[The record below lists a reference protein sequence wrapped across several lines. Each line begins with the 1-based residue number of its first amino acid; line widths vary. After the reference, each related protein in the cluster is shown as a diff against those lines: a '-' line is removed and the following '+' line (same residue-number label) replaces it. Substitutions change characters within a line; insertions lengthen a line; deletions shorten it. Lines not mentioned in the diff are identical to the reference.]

1 MVSLGHLQCV
11 LVLLRP
17 RGAHEDDP
25 LGPPGSLG
33 ILQFED
39 AADLFDFCL
48 VVLAGFKF
56 CDLTLA
62 SLFDASNLEVVLGSS
77 GLGELLEAHGIILA
91 LEEVGDFVAA
101 IFDFEP
107 IKGLLLRLVQH
118 DEFVGDDAHLLEG
131 NCLYLCHREAL
142 DNPALLI
149 LFHRL
154 DLRSHQCD
162 DDFVGDILLAAEG
175 LFDLLTEL
183 TPLADFPLDEVPDHD
198 ALELAALI
206 VHSVKEGESD
216 HVALAAWWANN
227 HDSSGY
233 NNQFRNAH
241 SRGDQLSNPT
251 LAKASRS
258 PTFWALELLDE
269 MLDRVFWPIDDQ

>member
-1 MVSLGHLQCV
+1 M
-11 LVLLRP
+11 
-17 RGAHEDDP
+17 
-25 LGPPGSLG
+25 
-33 ILQFED
+33 
-39 AADLFDFCL
+39 
-48 VVLAGFKF
+48 VLAGFKF

-62 SLFDASNLEVVLGSS
+62 SLFDASDLEVVLGGG
-77 GLGELLEAHGIILA
+77 GLGELLEAHGIIWA
-91 LEEVGDFVAA
+91 LEEVGDFITAV
-101 IFDFEP
+101 FNFKP

-149 LFHRL
+149 FFHSL

-162 DDFVGDILLAAEG
+162 DDFVGDVLLAAEG
-175 LFDLLTEL
+175 LLDLLTEL
-183 TPLADFPLDEVPDHD
+183 TPLADLSLDEVPDHD

-206 VHSVKEGESD
+206 VHGVEEGESD

-227 HDSSGY
+227 HYSSGY

-241 SRGDQLSNPT
+241 SRGIYFQIPPWL
-251 LAKASRS
+251 KRRS
-258 PTFWALELLDE
+258 HVPSGH
-269 MLDRVFWPIDDQ
+269 